1 MKKKNLQYLL
11 HNVIN
16 FTKKYL
22 LKDSFIFLFKIK
34 MDFSKSLGA
43 GVMNAKNNT
52 SQRRRINLDNEM
64 NHEKKT
70 NDYIKSVHRE
80 KLVKKNIDKYFN
92 KIVNSVIKAIYQD
105 RKSIIFS
112 YNYNDFLNRCIFY
125 DEQSEG
131 KIKKTINLG
140 HPHSFLNEIMY
151 EMCYDGS
158 KFVTYDCHDN
168 PMTLKS
174 LFGYKFDWQ
183 IIDKNRMKISW

>member
-1 MKKKNLQYLL
+1 
-11 HNVIN
+11 
-16 FTKKYL
+16 
-22 LKDSFIFLFKIK
+22 

-105 RKSIIFS
+105 RKSIIFTF
-112 YNYNDFLNRCIFY
+112 NYYDFLNKHIIY
-125 DEQSEG
+125 DVENEARRV
-131 KIKKTINLG
+131 KKTINLG
-140 HPHSFLNEIMY
+140 HPHGFLSEIMY
-151 EMCYDGS
+151 EMC
-158 KFVTYDCHDN
+158 
-168 PMTLKS
+168 
-174 LFGYKFDWQ
+174 
-183 IIDKNRMKISW
+183 MKCVMMVLNL